1 MRLASFHAEGR
12 DRIGVE
18 LSEGRLI
25 DIADALR
32 ETGSEFNS
40 DPVSKSG
47 APVDM
52 IALIRA
58 GERVLAPLRQLGS
71 EFNSDPLN
79 VRESDPPKGL
89 RVYSSGEITWHA
101 PVRAP
106 SKVVCLALNNRAL
119 DAIKIKAP
127 TDHPAFFLKPS
138 TAVTGHLSAIR
149 LRPSFGLTHPEPELG
164 VVIGRTLKDVTPAA
178 AMEGVFGYTIVN
190 DVTSVGMREED
201 SFSVRYFKP
210 GKEPGNVTVGEAHT
224 SYPGR
229 YKASDTFAPMGP
241 YVVTRD
247 EIPDPAALKIQ
258 CWLGEKLVASDH
270 TRNYVWGVADAL
282 AHISRTMTLLPG
294 DIVSMGT
301 AVGGDA
307 DDPETPEVPGVTRAN
322 LVGFKGNVSITIS
335 KLGTLTNSIQMI

>member
-1 MRLASFHAEGR
+1 MRLASFHVEGR

-32 ETGSEFNS
+32 LAM
-40 DPVSKSG
+40 SG
-47 APVDM
+47 GENPPADM

-58 GERVLAPLRQLGS
+58 GASALTALRQAHARAL
-71 EFNSDPLN
+71 
-79 VRESDPPKGL
+79 ESSKQL
-89 RVYSSGEITWHA
+89 RVYSIDEITWHA
-101 PVRAP
+101 PVRSP
-106 SKVVCLALNNRAL
+106 SKIVCLALNNRAL
-119 DAIKIKAP
+119 DAIKIRAP

-138 TAVTGHLSAIR
+138 TAVTGHRSAIR
-149 LRPSFGLTHPEPELG
+149 LKPSFGLTHPEPELG
-164 VVIGRTLKDVTPAA
+164 VVIGRTLKDVSPAA

-210 GKEPGNVTVGEAHT
+210 GNEPGVVTVGEAHT

-241 YVVTRD
+241 YIVTRD
-247 EIPDPAALKIQ
+247 EIPDPADLKIE
-258 CWLGEKLVASDH
+258 CTLGEKLVASDH
-270 TRNYVWGVADAL
+270 TRNYVWGVAEAL
-282 AHISRTMTLLPG
+282 AQISKTMTLLPG

-307 DDPETPEVPGVTRAN
+307 GDPDTPEVPGVTRAN
-322 LVGFKGNVSITIS
+322 LVGFEGTVSITIS
-335 KLGTLTNSIQMI
+335 RLGTLTNSVQMI